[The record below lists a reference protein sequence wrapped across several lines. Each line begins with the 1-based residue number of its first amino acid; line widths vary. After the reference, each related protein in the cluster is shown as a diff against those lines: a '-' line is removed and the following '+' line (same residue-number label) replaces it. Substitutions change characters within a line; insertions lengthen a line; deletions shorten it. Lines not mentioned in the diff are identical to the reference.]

1 MPSLPAETTVDGKYE
16 LRGVL
21 GEGGTGIV
29 YDAIRKSDDL
39 PVALK
44 VMHAHLAG
52 DKQIRGRFQREAA
65 ILRRLEGAHICP
77 ILELGEVRSASGGD
91 AAESLLY
98 MALPKLD
105 GPSLELVL

>member
-1 MPSLPAETTVDGKYE
+1 IIDGKYG
-16 LRGVL
+16 LTGVL

-29 YDAIRKSDDL
+29 YDAIRKSDGS

-65 ILRRLEGAHICP
+65 ILKRLEGDHICP
-77 ILELGEVRSASGGD
+77 ILELGEVPAVGPG
-91 AAESLLY
+91 ESLLY
-98 MALPKLD
+98 
-105 GPSLELVL
+105 